1 MTSLQYQLD
10 LITVPLPKLEII
22 KFLIQHK
29 YVDKLCRLCN
39 KTWHTCHLHQ
49 VAYITRNFP
58 SSNLKVCTPAMSGIE
73 AVCSIYVV
81 FSVALY
87 AFYSKQKDK
96 TFVVSSWVLL
106 KWGGGLIG
114 GFMHVENCNGRRKS
128 GSSICLSHVVFYR
141 KVKDLPS

>member
-106 KWGGGLIG
+106 KWGGRVDWRVYACRKLQWKTQKWFFYLSLSCCVLQKSQ
-114 GFMHVENCNGRRKS
+114 GFT
-128 GSSICLSHVVFYR
+128 
-141 KVKDLPS
+141 